1 MTTVHDCR
9 ASTRPDLT
17 LSVRSIDIFVRLL
30 SRAGEVSVVRSWLF
44 SDICYCAKDLGDI
57 TTAPLSSMKH
67 HLPWIMVL
75 MVLIDLSIRFEIF
88 NEVKKKKKVKVGRM
102 NGSGCRDS
110 ELTTAMGQLIHL
122 TRK

>member
-17 LSVRSIDIFVRLL
+17 LSVRSTDIFVRLL

-57 TTAPLSSMKH
+57 TTAPLSSVKH

-88 NEVKKKKKVKVGRM
+88 NEVKKKKKLR
-102 NGSGCRDS
+102 
-110 ELTTAMGQLIHL
+110 
-122 TRK
+122 